1 VKTKL
6 LLTAYCFMATEI
18 EKKYRV
24 TEAQVEALRARLQAV
39 GAKAEGT
46 EFEVN
51 TVYAGPGLEPRRR
64 LLRLRR
70 VGQRAVLTYKER
82 PPTEAAIKQQRE
94 DETEVADAD
103 ALAAILEGLGYTPAL
118 VYEKRR
124 ETWRLDEAEVVLD
137 ELPFGWFVEIEGEEV
152 AIHAVERKLEL
163 DTAEVEHATYPAL
176 AQQHGTT
183 RGSVVEARFDD

>member
-1 VKTKL
+1 
-6 LLTAYCFMATEI
+6 MATEI

-24 TEAQVEALRARLQAV
+24 TATQIEALRARLQAV
-39 GAKAEGT
+39 GAKAEGA

-51 TVYAGPGLEPRRR
+51 TVYAGPGLEPRLR

-70 VGQRAVLTYKER
+70 AGARAVLTFKER
-82 PPTEAAIKQQRE
+82 PLTEAPIKQQRE

-103 ALAAILEGLGYTPAL
+103 ALAAILEGLGYRPAL

-124 ETWRLDEAEVVLD
+124 ETWQLDEAEIVLD
-137 ELPFGWFVEIEGEEV
+137 ELPFGWFVEIEGAEAV
-152 AIHAVERKLEL
+152 IHAVEHKLEL

-176 AQQHGTT
+176 AEQHGAR